1 MEKNMK
7 LRMLSVFCIFVSL
20 SLNCFIGSHRDA
32 CKYNLKQRDAFEASS
47 DSCEAFQLFALA
59 PLTNATLEAIQSREG
74 KLSFLLLNCYQYYEK
89 LKECNKEEYKYMP
102 AIYGMNV
109 NPNPISTSALE
120 RIASGK

>member
-1 MEKNMK
+1 MR
-7 LRMLSVFCIFVSL
+7 LRILSVFCIFVSL

-32 CKYNLKQRDAFEASS
+32 CKYNLKQRDVFEASS
-47 DSCEAFQLFALA
+47 DSCDFLAYTALF
-59 PLTNATLEAIQSREG
+59 TQKNNETLEEYEARKGSAFNFSLIKCIE
-74 KLSFLLLNCYQYYEK
+74 YYEK

>member
-1 MEKNMK
+1 MK
-7 LRMLSVFCIFVSL
+7 LIILTVIACW

-32 CKYNLKQRDAFEASS
+32 CKYNLHESISSSYCKFIGTATASTNPNMDANTLQKRDQILTFE
-47 DSCEAFQLFALA
+47 
-59 PLTNATLEAIQSREG
+59 
-74 KLSFLLLNCYQYYEK
+74 LLNCYQYYEK